1 VFKVTI
7 IKPAFSSTTGLPPAT
22 IVNSGQIASA
32 ETPGTPSNQVVTKV
46 VAVLGVKVVRAPKLP
61 FTGIPAQEMGLV
73 GLLML
78 GAGLIL
84 TSVRRRE
91 Q

>member
-1 VFKVTI
+1 MV
-7 IKPAFSSTTGLPPAT
+7 STA
-22 IVNSGQIASA
+22 AR
-32 ETPGTPSNQVVTKV
+32 
-46 VAVLGVKVVRAPKLP
+46 VKVVRAPKLP
-61 FTGIPAQEMGLV
+61 FTGIPAHEMGLV

-78 GAGLIL
+78 GAGLVL

>member
-1 VFKVTI
+1 
-7 IKPAFSSTTGLPPAT
+7 
-22 IVNSGQIASA
+22 VNSGAIEST
-32 ETPGTPSNQVVTKV
+32 ETPNTPSNQVVTQV

-78 GAGLIL
+78 GAGIIL
-84 TSVRRRE
+84 TSVRRKE